1 MAYMVTKSRSRCGG
15 WDGSG
20 MAEQTQIRSDH
31 EKLRTRVVSLIYHQD
46 RALQRMV
53 QIVCTQSTIR
63 QKKQLN
69 CTLWMYLATLSAV
82 DHKVKPYNMIEE

>member
-31 EKLRTRVVSLIYHQD
+31 EKLRTRVVSLGYHQD

-53 QIVCTQSTIR
+53 QIVWYTINYSA
-63 QKKQLN
+63 KKQLKGA
-69 CTLWMYLATLSAV
+69 LWMYLATLSPV
-82 DHKVKPYNMIEE
+82 DH

>member
-1 MAYMVTKSRSRCGG
+1 MSYMVTKSRSRCGG

-31 EKLRTRVVSLIYHQD
+31 EKLRTRVVSLGYHQD

-53 QIVCTQSTIR
+53 QIVWYTINYLA
-63 QKKQLN
+63 KKQLKGA
-69 CTLWMYLATLSAV
+69 LWMYLATLSAV
-82 DHKVKPYNMIEE
+82 S